1 MTALPAPFTTAPL
14 TSAAPALPVADVAA
28 HTPLDLRSV
37 RLTTGTLAD
46 WQALNADATI
56 PHCIEN
62 LETSGVIDNLRRV
75 VGESGAEYRGF
86 VFADSD
92 LYKVVEAVA
101 WEIARTGTT
110 EHDAW
115 LDSVI
120 GLVARVQEP
129 SGYVMSWVQGVHPEK
144 KFTELEWTHEMYV
157 LGHLVQ
163 AAVALDRAT
172 GRSDLLDVARAFV
185 DLVDRRFG
193 PGRDAGICG
202 HPEIETA
209 LVELYRHTGERRYLT
224 LAERM
229 IDLRGTGLLTVG
241 GLGARYFQDHTPVRE
256 ATDAVGH
263 AVRQLYLNAG
273 VTDAYLENGDAT
285 LLTAMDA
292 QWSSV
297 HERKMYLSGAFGSRH
312 RDEAFGDDYELPSE
326 RAYAETCATIADLH
340 WTWRMLLAGGAAGTA
355 AYAET
360 IEREVHNAL
369 AASVDTTGT
378 RFFYSNPLQQRPDR
392 YSEEN
397 APRERTPWYACACC
411 PPNIARTVA
420 QMSSYVA
427 STTQSGAGT
436 GSAAVAAGRTTDG
449 TGAAGGE
456 LWLHQLTAAEID
468 LPSHLGDGVLRVETT
483 YPVGA
488 TVEITVHGR
497 VEPGAR
503 LAVRVPGW
511 SAGSTLSTR
520 GGAAPDGAVL
530 DAAVP
535 DGGVGAGEDGYA
547 HVDLVEGATYTLEV
561 DLTPRWTRGHHRV
574 DAVRGCLAL
583 ERGPVVFC
591 VEQAS
596 LPDAVLVDDLVLT
609 ADAPVEVSPHE
620 LRVSVTSATATA
632 TGGSVDGVGLYPA
645 SPGPSGASGTPG
657 TPGSSG
663 VPGSPDRLGAPAS
676 GEVFTVPAIPFST
689 WGNATPGAMRV
700 WLPAHP

>member
-1 MTALPAPFTTAPL
+1 MTALSAQP

-28 HTPLDLRSV
+28 HRPLDLRSV

-46 WQALNADATI
+46 WQTLNAAATI

-92 LYKVVEAVA
+92 LYKVIEAVA

-120 GLVARVQEP
+120 GLVARAQEP
-129 SGYVMSWVQGVHPEK
+129 SGYVMSWIQGVHPEK
-144 KFTELEWTHEMYV
+144 KFAELEWTHEMYV
-157 LGHLVQ
+157 LGHMVQ
-163 AAVALDRAT
+163 AAVALDRAN
-172 GRSDLLDVARAFV
+172 GRHDLLDIARAFV

-193 PGRDAGICG
+193 PGRDDGICG

-229 IDLRGTGLLTVG
+229 IDLRGTGLLKVG
-241 GLGARYFQDHTPVRE
+241 GLGARYFQDHAPVRE

-263 AVRQLYLNAG
+263 VVRQLYLNAG
-273 VTDAYLENGDAT
+273 VTDAYLENGDST
-285 LLTAMDA
+285 LASAMDA

-340 WTWRMLLAGGAAGTA
+340 WTWRMLLAGGQAGTA
-355 AYAET
+355 RYAET

-369 AASVDTTGT
+369 AASIDATGT
-378 RFFYSNPLQQRPDR
+378 KFFYSNPLQQRPDR
-392 YSEEN
+392 FSEEN

-420 QMSSYVA
+420 QLSSYVA
-427 STTQSGAGT
+427 STTRSSDGSDGA
-436 GSAAVAAGRTTDG
+436 
-449 TGAAGGE
+449 AAGGE
-456 LWLHQLTAAEID
+456 LWLHQIAAAEID
-468 LPSHLGDGVLRVETT
+468 LPGHLGDGVLRVETS
-483 YPVGA
+483 YPTGA

-503 LAVRVPGW
+503 LAVRVPSW
-511 SAGSTLSTR
+511 SAASTLAS
-520 GGAAPDGAVL
+520 PDGPV
-530 DAAVP
+530 AA
-535 DGGVGAGEDGYA
+535 DDDGYA
-547 HVDLVEGATYTLEV
+547 HVDLVEGATYTL
-561 DLTPRWTRGHHRV
+561 DLDVTPRWTRGHHTV

-583 ERGPVVFC
+583 ERGPVVYC
-591 VEQAS
+591 IEQAS
-596 LPDAVLVDDLVLT
+596 LPEGAVVDDLVLT
-609 ADAPVEVSPHE
+609 GYAAVEAGPRE
-620 LRVSVTSATATA
+620 LHVTVTSAAA
-632 TGGSVDGVGLYPA
+632 ESELY
-645 SPGPSGASGTPG
+645 PSGAAAR
-657 TPGSSG
+657 G
-663 VPGSPDRLGAPAS
+663 VTSPEPTT
-676 GEVFTVPAIPFST
+676 FTVPAIPFST
-689 WGNATPGAMRV
+689 WGNAAPGAMRV
-700 WLPAHP
+700 WLPVRT

>member
-1 MTALPAPFTTAPL
+1 MTALPAPLTTAPRAA
-14 TSAAPALPVADVAA
+14 AAPAVPVADVAA
-28 HTPLDLRSV
+28 HRPLDLRSV

-46 WQALNADATI
+46 WQSLNAAATI

-92 LYKVVEAVA
+92 LYKVIEAVA

-120 GLVARVQEP
+120 GLVARAQEP
-129 SGYVMSWVQGVHPEK
+129 SGYVMSWIQGVHPEK
-144 KFTELEWTHEMYV
+144 KFAELEWTHEMYV
-157 LGHLVQ
+157 LGHMVQ
-163 AAVALDRAT
+163 AAVALDRAN
-172 GRSDLLDVARAFV
+172 GRHDLLDIARAFV

-193 PGRDAGICG
+193 PGRDDGICG

-209 LVELYRHTGERRYLT
+209 LVELYRHTGEQRYLT
-224 LAERM
+224 LAVRM
-229 IDLRGTGLLTVG
+229 IDLRGTGLLKVG
-241 GLGARYFQDHTPVRE
+241 GLGTRYFQDHAPVRE

-273 VTDAYLENGDAT
+273 VTDAYLENGDST
-285 LLTAMDA
+285 LASAMDA

-355 AYAET
+355 RYAET

-369 AASVDTTGT
+369 AASVDATGT
-378 RFFYSNPLQQRPDR
+378 KFFYSNPLQQRPDR
-392 YSEEN
+392 FSEEN

-427 STTQSGAGT
+427 STTPAQGGEL
-436 GSAAVAAGRTTDG
+436 
-449 TGAAGGE
+449 GGE
-456 LWLHQLTAAEID
+456 LWLHQIAAAEID
-468 LPSHLGDGVLRVETT
+468 LPEHLGDGVLRVETT
-483 YPVGA
+483 YPAGA

-503 LAVRVPGW
+503 LAVRVPSW
-511 SAGSTLSTR
+511 SAASTLAAP
-520 GGAAPDGAVL
+520 GGAV
-530 DAAVP
+530 AAS
-535 DGGVGAGEDGYA
+535 DDGYA
-547 HVDLVEGATYTLEV
+547 HVDLVEGATYTLELDV
-561 DLTPRWTRGHHRV
+561 SPRWTRGHHKV
-574 DAVRGCLAL
+574 DAIRGCLAL
-583 ERGPVVFC
+583 ERGPVVYC
-591 VEQAS
+591 IEQAS
-596 LPDAVLVDDLVLT
+596 LPEGAVVDDLVLT
-609 ADAPVEVSPHE
+609 GDAAVEAGPRE
-620 LRVSVTSATATA
+620 LHVTVTSAAA
-632 TGGSVDGVGLYPA
+632 ESDLYP
-645 SPGPSGASGTPG
+645 
-657 TPGSSG
+657 SG
-663 VPGSPDRLGAPAS
+663 VAGSQAPDATT
-676 GEVFTVPAIPFST
+676 FTIPAIPFST
-689 WGNATPGAMRV
+689 WGNAGPGAMRV
-700 WLPAHP
+700 WLPVRT

>member
-1 MTALPAPFTTAPL
+1 MTDPETRSARRAARTVPAT
-14 TSAAPALPVADVAA
+14 PAQPVGDVAS
-28 HTPLDLRSV
+28 HRPLDLRAV
-37 RLTTGTLAD
+37 RLTDGPLAD
-46 WQALNADATI
+46 WQSLNASATI
-56 PHCIEN
+56 PHCIAQ

-115 LDSVI
+115 LDDVI

-129 SGYVMSWVQGVHPEK
+129 SGYVMSWIQGVHPEK
-144 KFTELEWTHEMYV
+144 KFAELEWTHEMYV
-157 LGHLVQ
+157 LGHMVQ
-163 AAVALDRAT
+163 AAVALERAN
-172 GRSDLLDVARAFV
+172 GRSDLLDIARAFV

-193 PGRDAGICG
+193 PGRDKGICG

-229 IDLRGTGLLTVG
+229 IDLRGTGLLPVG
-241 GLGARYFQDHTPVRE
+241 GLGARYFQDQAPVRE
-256 ATDAVGH
+256 SRDAVGH

-285 LLTAMDA
+285 LLAAMNS
-292 QWSSV
+292 QWASV

-340 WTWRMLLAGGAAGTA
+340 WTWRMLLADGTAGAAR
-355 AYAET
+355 YAET
-360 IEREVHNAL
+360 IEREIHNAL
-369 AASVDTTGT
+369 AASIDASGT

-420 QMSSYVA
+420 QMSAYLA
-427 STTQSGAGT
+427 TSTDDT
-436 GSAAVAAGRTTDG
+436 
-449 TGAAGGE
+449 
-456 LWLHQLTAAEID
+456 LWLHQLAAAEID
-468 LPSHLGDGVLRVETT
+468 LPAHLGEGTLRVSTA
-483 YPVGA
+483 YPAEGA
-488 TVEITVHGR
+488 VEITVDGR
-497 VEPGAR
+497 VEEGVS
-503 LAVRVPGW
+503 LAVRVPSW
-511 SAGSTLSTR
+511 SAASELT
-520 GGAAPDGAVL
+520 GGADDARVAV
-530 DAAVP
+530 
-535 DGGVGAGEDGYA
+535 GEDGYA
-547 HVDLVEGATYTLEV
+547 HVALVAGATYRLDV

-574 DAVRGCLAL
+574 DAVRGCLAI

-591 VEQAS
+591 IEQAS
-596 LPDAVLVDDLVLT
+596 MPDGVAVDDLVLVPG
-609 ADAPVEVSPHE
+609 APVEVSPRE
-620 LRVSVTSATATA
+620 LSLTVTTAA
-632 TGGSVDGVGLYPA
+632 SDDLYSSSPA
-645 SPGPSGASGTPG
+645 SAPPAGPAGPGEAT
-657 TPGSSG
+657 T
-663 VPGSPDRLGAPAS
+663 
-676 GEVFTVPAIPFST
+676 FTVPAIPFST
-689 WGNATPGAMRV
+689 WGNAAPGAMRV
-700 WLPAHP
+700 WIPARH

>member
-1 MTALPAPFTTAPL
+1 MTALPAPTTAPR

-28 HTPLDLRSV
+28 HQPLDLRSV
-37 RLTTGTLAD
+37 RLSTGTLAD
-46 WQALNADATI
+46 WQTLNAAATI

-129 SGYVMSWVQGVHPEK
+129 SGYVMSWIQGVHPEK
-144 KFTELEWTHEMYV
+144 KFAELEWTHEMYV
-157 LGHLVQ
+157 LGHMVQ

-172 GRSDLLDVARAFV
+172 GRHDLLDIARAFV

-193 PGRDAGICG
+193 PGRDDGICG

-209 LVELYRHTGERRYLT
+209 LVELYRHTGEHRYLT

-241 GLGARYFQDHTPVRE
+241 GLGARYFQDHAPVRE

-273 VTDAYLENGDAT
+273 VTDAFLENGDAT

-340 WTWRMLLAGGAAGTA
+340 WTWRMLLAGGSAGTA
-355 AYAET
+355 TYAET

-369 AASVDTTGT
+369 AASIDASGT

-392 YSEEN
+392 FSEEN
-397 APRERTPWYACACC
+397 APRARTPWYACACC

-427 STTQSGAGT
+427 STTASAGE
-436 GSAAVAAGRTTDG
+436 SA
-449 TGAAGGE
+449 GE
-456 LWLHQLTAAEID
+456 LWLHQIAAAEID
-468 LPSHLGDGVLRVETT
+468 LPGHLGDGVLRVETT
-483 YPVGA
+483 YPAGA

-497 VEPGAR
+497 VEPGTR
-503 LAVRVPGW
+503 LAVRVPSW
-511 SAGSTLSTR
+511 SAASTLTT
-520 GGAAPDGAVL
+520 PDGPV
-530 DAAVP
+530 AAG
-535 DGGVGAGEDGYA
+535 DDGYA
-547 HVDLVEGATYTLEV
+547 HVDLAEGATYTLEL
-561 DLTPRWTRGHHRV
+561 DLTPRWTRGHHKV
-574 DAVRGCLAL
+574 DAVRGCLAI

-596 LPDAVLVDDLVLT
+596 LPEGAVVDDLVLT
-609 ADAPVEVSPHE
+609 TDAPVEVGPRE
-620 LRVSVTSATATA
+620 LHVTVTTASAT
-632 TGGSVDGVGLYPA
+632 DGLYTA
-645 SPGPSGASGTPG
+645 PGDAPSGAPT
-657 TPGSSG
+657 
-663 VPGSPDRLGAPAS
+663 
-676 GEVFTVPAIPFST
+676 FTVPAIPFST
-689 WGNATPGAMRV
+689 WGNAAPGAMRV
-700 WLPAHP
+700 WLPAQT